1 MQWGILEIGG
11 EIWAGVLS
19 GGWSSVGG
27 QSCDQDGASRV
38 TGREGQVRQR
48 RMKEDKPHYCT
59 HISASCCVPQPA
71 KKTKNSKNNSKHLLR
86 PFYVPGIVINFSH

>member
-1 MQWGILEIGG
+1 MQWGIPETGG

-27 QSCDQDGASRV
+27 PLSCDQDGASRV
-38 TGREGQVRQR
+38 TGLEGQVRQR
-48 RMKEDKPHYCT
+48 RTKEDKPHYCT

-71 KKTKNSKNNSKHLLR
+71 KKIKIARIIVNTYCDLSMCQALL
-86 PFYVPGIVINFSH
+86 